1 MTGDQQKLIDVKLTD
16 IILPGDT
23 IIVRQRRI

>member
-1 MTGDQQKLIDVKLTD
+1 VTGDKQKLMDVKLTD

-23 IIVRQRRI
+23 IIIRQRRI